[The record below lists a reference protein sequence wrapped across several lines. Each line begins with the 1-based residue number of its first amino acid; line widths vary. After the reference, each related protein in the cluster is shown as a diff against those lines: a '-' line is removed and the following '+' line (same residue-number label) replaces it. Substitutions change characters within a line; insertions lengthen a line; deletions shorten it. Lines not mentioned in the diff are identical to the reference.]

1 MGSMKEVEITVAP
14 GTQWCYVGKK
24 SEVYVMSYHGL
35 NEYSFDKISKS
46 GKVCL
51 SDMDP
56 FGRELI
62 LQLLN

>member
-1 MGSMKEVEITVAP
+1 MKGVEITVAP

-24 SEVYVMSYHGL
+24 SEVYVMSYHGFD
-35 NEYSFDKISKS
+35 EYTFDKISKS
-46 GKVCL
+46 GNIKL
-51 SDMDP
+51 AEMYE

>member
-1 MGSMKEVEITVAP
+1 MKEVEITVAP

-35 NEYSFDKISKS
+35 DEYTFDKISKS
-46 GKVCL
+46 GNIKL
-51 SDMDP
+51 AEMDE